1 MIQSIVN
8 AQRRWENH
16 GKEHEAEVKADIGMT
31 SENEK
36 GRAVEHNE
44 GTQLSTLIS
53 VFVVVLFFPARFY

>member
-1 MIQSIVN
+1 MIQSRGK
-8 AQRRWENH
+8 AQRRWENQ
-16 GKEHEAEVKADIGMT
+16 GKEHEAEVKANTGMT

-53 VFVVVLFFPARFY
+53 FFVVLFFPARFY